1 MFAEEEF
8 MPYEVKPIIIE
19 TILNLNDAIQF
30 DTNEDV
36 QTSYLTSFKVGDG
49 SAITTECFNAADARK
64 LIKDCS
70 VIQVE
75 LLW

>member
-1 MFAEEEF
+1 MFAEKEF

-30 DTNEDV
+30 DTNEDM
-36 QTSYLTSFKVGDG
+36 QTSYLTLFKVGDG
-49 SAITTECFNAADARK
+49 SAITIECFNAADTHK
-64 LIKDCS
+64 LIKDSS
-70 VIQVE
+70 VVQVE

>member
-36 QTSYLTSFKVGDG
+36 QTSYLISFKVGDG

-64 LIKDCS
+64 LIKDRS